1 MALTLIRLR
10 QGRFIPAY
18 PSALREPTVLLSLSV
33 QDSACGRKPQ
43 EEPFYGSVVD
53 LKRLSP
59 RCRGLTKLCL
69 RVPTERVERPDRTEA
84 PRNGLRVRYNRM
96 EFERLLVG
104 LVEFCRRHAALVL
117 ALAVALAVFAGFFAS
132 GHLGISTDTDE
143 MFAKSL
149 PWRQRALA
157 FKAEFPQFTDVLAI
171 VIDAK
176 EPEEA
181 DATATGLAAA
191 LAADHTHF
199 RAVSRPDSTPF
210 LKKEGLLFLDT
221 KQLERLLERTIDAQ
235 PFLGQLAKDPSARGL
250 FAALALLGQ
259 GLQQGQVDLT
269 PYRTALTGFNKAMA
283 SALAGRPEPLSWT
296 RLIGGGLA
304 GLGGPYKFVLAQP
317 KLNTAALEPG
327 GAATAAIRAA
337 ADKLEFVKSG
347 DVRVRITGNVA
358 LADEEF
364 SSVAEGVVAGLVG
377 SIVLI
382 SLWLFLAVRSWRLI
396 IPILLTLLLGLMLTL
411 LFAAAA
417 VGTLNLVSVGF
428 GILFV
433 GIAVD
438 FAIQFCVR
446 YREIRRESPDPAV
459 ALRETGRRV
468 GGQILVAAAAT
479 SAGFLAFVPTDF
491 RGVAELGLI
500 AGIGMLIAFL
510 CTLTFLPAAI
520 SIFRPGGERAEVGF
534 RWAAPFDDVVRR
546 RRRPLLAVFAV
557 LAALGVLLVP
567 RLSFDSDPLHTKNPH
582 TEAMRTLHDLMDSP
596 VTNPFTIDILAPD
609 AADAARLAERL
620 RNLSLVSEVLSINS
634 FLPKDQKAKL
644 AQIEDAATLLAPTL
658 TPYKPAAPPTA
669 EEIRRAAED
678 ALTQL
683 SPALDKSPPG
693 RELIGIAQDLRQLA
707 AAPDKTVL
715 ALNGA
720 LTRFLPG
727 QLDQLRSALS
737 AEPVSLQSIPASLAR
752 NWLLPDG
759 QARIQVL
766 PKPAARN
773 SRGLARFV
781 DEVTAV
787 APDAAGSA
795 VTIEAT
801 SATIVGAFRS
811 AAIAAVVAIGVILFV
826 ALRRPLDVGLVLA
839 PLLLS
844 ALMTVIVM
852 VAVPL
857 PLNYANII
865 ALPLL
870 LGVGVSFNIYF
881 VMNWRAGRTAM
892 LGSATARAILFSA
905 LTTGTAF
912 GSLALSA
919 HPGTASMGTLLLI
932 SLGCTLVASLVFIP
946 ALLASMPRPAAKDR
960 ARLPLQPSRLGSP
973 RFDLESR
980 D

>member
-1 MALTLIRLR
+1 
-10 QGRFIPAY
+10 
-18 PSALREPTVLLSLSV
+18 
-33 QDSACGRKPQ
+33 
-43 EEPFYGSVVD
+43 
-53 LKRLSP
+53 
-59 RCRGLTKLCL
+59 
-69 RVPTERVERPDRTEA
+69 
-84 PRNGLRVRYNRM
+84 M

-104 LVEFCRRHAALVL
+104 LVDFCRRRAVLVF
-117 ALAVALAVFAGFFAS
+117 AVAVALVVFAGFFSA
-132 GHLGISTDTDE
+132 GHLGIGTDTDE
-143 MFAKSL
+143 MFAQSL

-171 VIDAK
+171 VIDAR

-181 DATATGLAAA
+181 EATAAGLAAA
-191 LAADHTHF
+191 LAADHAHF
-199 RAVSRPDSTPF
+199 RAVTRPDSLPF
-210 LKKEGLLFLDT
+210 MRNEGLLFLDT
-221 KQLERLLERTIDAQ
+221 KQLEGLLERTIDAQ

-250 FAALALLGQ
+250 FAALALLGT

-269 PYRTALTGFNKAMA
+269 PYRTALAGFNQAMA
-283 SALAGRPEPLSWT
+283 TALGGRPQLLSWT

-304 GLGGPYKFVLAQP
+304 DLGGPYKFVLAQP
-317 KLNTAALEPG
+317 RLNPAALEPG

-347 DVRVRITGNVA
+347 DARVRVTGNVA

-364 SSVAEGVVAGLVG
+364 ASVAKGAVAGLIG
-377 SIVLI
+377 SIILI

-396 IPILLTLLLGLMLTL
+396 VPILLTLVFGLMMTV

-446 YREIRRESPDPAV
+446 YREIRWEYPDPA
-459 ALRETGRRV
+459 AAMGETGRRV

-479 SAGFLAFVPTDF
+479 SVGFLAFVPTDF

-500 AGIGMLIAFL
+500 AGVGMLIAFI

-520 SIFRPGGERAEVGF
+520 SIFRPRGEHAAVGF
-534 RWAAPFDDVVRR
+534 SWAAPLDDVVRR
-546 RRRPLLAVFAV
+546 RRRPMLAVFAT
-557 LAALGVLLVP
+557 LAAIGIVLVP
-567 RLSFDSDPLHTKNPH
+567 RLSFDSDPLHTKNPN
-582 TEAMRTLHDLMDSP
+582 TEAMRTLYDLMDSP
-596 VTNPFTIDILAPD
+596 FTNPFTIDILAPSATD
-609 AADAARLAERL
+609 AAVLADRL
-620 RNLSLVSEVLSINS
+620 RDLPLVSGVVSINN
-634 FLPKDQKAKL
+634 FVPEDQKAKL
-644 AQIEDAATLLAPTL
+644 AQIEDTATLLAPTL
-658 TPYKPAAPPTA
+658 TSSAPARPPSA
-669 EEIRRAAED
+669 EEIRAAARSAFE
-678 ALTQL
+678 AL
-683 SPALDKSPPG
+683 SPALNKAPRDPQ
-693 RELIGIAQDLRQLA
+693 LAAIDQDLRLLA
-707 AAPDKTVL
+707 GASDKTVL
-715 ALNGA
+715 AANEA
-720 LTRFLPG
+720 LTRFLPA

-737 AEPVSLQSIPASLAR
+737 AEPVSLQSVPVSLAR
-752 NWLLPDG
+752 DWLLPDG
-759 QARIQVL
+759 RARIQVL

-773 SRGLARFV
+773 SRGLAQFV

-787 APDAAGSA
+787 APEAGGSA

-801 SATIVGAFRS
+801 SATIVGSFRS
-811 AAIAAVVAIGVILFV
+811 AAVAAVAAIAVILFV

-881 VMNWRAGRTAM
+881 VMNWRAGRTAV

-932 SLGCTLVASLVFIP
+932 SLGCTLVGSLVFIP
-946 ALLASMPRPAAKDR
+946 ALLASMPRPAAEHRGKVP
-960 ARLPLQPSRLGSP
+960 LPPSRLRS
-973 RFDLESR
+973 REIDMESR